1 MAGYMSEDDDA
12 QLQPEIHDSEPDEP
26 SRYTS
31 SPDQSDFPVIERSH
45 GVYKQLHMHLPPR
58 DLSETREMDI

>member
-1 MAGYMSEDDDA
+1 MSEDDDA
-12 QLQPEIHDSEPDEP
+12 Q
-26 SRYTS
+26 S